1 MLAVR
6 APCVILHGG
15 SQCSDKEGR
24 REGPSQ
30 MRVSASKRYSL
41 CIVETSLFNAGFL
54 GRLAQLF
61 LFKISHVSGLH
72 LEGLWS

>member
-1 MLAVR
+1 MLSSMEGHSAVTKKG
-6 APCVILHGG
+6 AE
-15 SQCSDKEGR
+15 KAR
-24 REGPSQ
+24 R
-30 MRVSASKRYSL
+30 RCVSASKRYSL

-72 LEGLWS
+72 LKGLWS